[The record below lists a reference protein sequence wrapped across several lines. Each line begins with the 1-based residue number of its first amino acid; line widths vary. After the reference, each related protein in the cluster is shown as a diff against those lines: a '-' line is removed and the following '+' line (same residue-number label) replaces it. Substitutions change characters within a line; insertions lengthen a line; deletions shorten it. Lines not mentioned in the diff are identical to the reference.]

1 MDISRNDIAS
11 LAQLIAEQVK
21 TDTLAS
27 ATPGRW
33 LTYTEAMLYAKVRSR
48 DTMRKWIDNGYI
60 YAHKRSG
67 QWIIDRQSID
77 DWFLS
82 EKVIVEPE

>member
-1 MDISRNDIAS
+1 MNVSHNDIAS
-11 LAQLIAEQVK
+11 LAQLIAEQVMA
-21 TDTLAS
+21 DILS
-27 ATPGRW
+27 NIGPGRW
-33 LTYTEAMLYAKVRSR
+33 LTFPEAMLYAKVKSR

-82 EKVIVEPE
+82 ERV